1 MINANWQ
8 EAYKDAI
15 MEMDSARLPERIEL
29 ARIAIHERLSRAAE
43 PLSKRE
49 FDDLEGALRTLAY
62 LTRHAA

>member
-1 MINANWQ
+1 MMNANWQ

-15 MEMDSARLPERIEL
+15 MEMDAARLPERIEM
-29 ARIAIHERLSRAAE
+29 ARMAIHERLRRAGE